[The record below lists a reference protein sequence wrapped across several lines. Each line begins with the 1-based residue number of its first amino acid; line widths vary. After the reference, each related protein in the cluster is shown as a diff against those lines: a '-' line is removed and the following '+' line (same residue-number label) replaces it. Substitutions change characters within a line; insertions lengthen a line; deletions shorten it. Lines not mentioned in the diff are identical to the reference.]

1 MKKEESGEWTVY
13 TFRKSFKNET
23 GELKKEGTYEFKVKT
38 KDERNWS
45 TQFDMIALNKMPS
58 EGIAE
63 FMKALQEAKETIDIV
78 ERAGKPKK

>member
-1 MKKEESGEWTVY
+1 MKEEPGEWTVY
-13 TFRKSFKNET
+13 TFKKSFKKDGIEI
-23 GELKKEGTYEFKVKT
+23 KKQGAYEFTVKT
-38 KDERNWS
+38 KDGRNFS

-63 FMKALQEAKETIDIV
+63 FMKALQNAQDTMDIV